1 MKKSLLIL
9 SSILLVTAVSG
20 QTVNDALRISQ
31 KTYVASASLF
41 SQNFYEGTAR
51 TAAMGNAFISLG
63 GDVGAISI
71 NPAASGIY
79 KYSEFSITPSVNA
92 YSSSSNY
99 LGTAVNNNIAN
110 FGISSLGYV
119 GSFSKYNKSRRGSN
133 INLSFSINKLNN
145 YNSRFSASGRTN
157 QSSWLSSVA
166 YGADGTLKNELDMTD
181 NTQYPFRIGVPW
193 RSVLAYNAFLIDPL
207 PDSDDTYFGATEN
220 LVGTSIVIGG
230 DLDQNFTRE
239 TNGGLSEFVVNI
251 GGGVANKLFFGVNLG
266 IQSLNYSDVQIYS
279 ESAVNPALFNSGF
292 DSFEHTYSQTTTGVG
307 FNAKFGI
314 IYLPF
319 KGLRIGATVATPT
332 LMTVSDEWEEKI
344 VSNFINPSET
354 YTKRS
359 SFGDYN
365 YNLVTPM
372 RVGFGASCVIGT
384 FGILSADVEGVG
396 YNWMKLS
403 DNYDDTNPFDGPGG
417 ENETISNDFRFAK
430 NFRFG
435 FEVKPVPQLALRGGY
450 SFYQSPETGCP
461 DNHFVSLGAGVIS
474 KKGFFGDVAVIHKV
488 KQTENLRL
496 YADVPGS
503 TAPVGSLE
511 NSALRVML
519 TFGFR
524 F

>member
-20 QTVNDALRISQ
+20 QSVNDALRISQ
-31 KTYVASASLF
+31 KPYVASASLF

-92 YSSSSNY
+92 FSSSSDY
-99 LGTAVNNNIAN
+99 LGTSVNNNIAN
-110 FGISSLGYV
+110 AGVSSLGYV
-119 GSFSKYNKSRRGSN
+119 GSFGRYNKSKKGSN
-133 INLSFSINKLNN
+133 FNLSFSINKLNN
-145 YNSRFSASGRTN
+145 FNSRFSAGGTTN

-166 YGADGTLKNELDMTD
+166 YGANGTIGNQLDMT
-181 NTQYPFRIGVPW
+181 NNKEYPFSIGVPW
-193 RSVLAYNAFLIDPL
+193 RSVLAYNAYLIDPL

-230 DLDQNFTRE
+230 DLDQNYTRE

-251 GGGVANKLFFGVNLG
+251 GGGVANKFFYGVNVG
-266 IQSLNYSDVQIYS
+266 IQSLNYSDRQIYS
-279 ESAVNPALFNSGF
+279 ESAVNSALFNSGF
-292 DSFEHTYSQTTTGVG
+292 DSFEHTYNQTTTGVG
-307 FNAKFGI
+307 FNAKFGL
-314 IYLPF
+314 IYLPV
-319 KGLRIGATVATPT
+319 KGLRIGATITTPT
-332 LMTVSDEWEEKI
+332 FMTISDEWDEKI
-344 VSNFINPSET
+344 VSNFKNPTET

-359 SFGDYN
+359 SLGDYN
-365 YNLVTPM
+365 YNLITPM
-372 RVGFGASCVIGT
+372 RVGVGASVVIGT
-384 FGILSADVEGVG
+384 VGILSADVEGVG

-403 DNYDDTNPFDGPGG
+403 DNYGNSNPFDGTGG
-417 ENETISNDFRFAK
+417 ENETIRNDFRFAK

-435 FEVKPVPQLALRGGY
+435 FEVKPLPQFALRGGY
-450 SFYQSPETGCP
+450 SFYQSPEAGSP
-461 DNHFVSLGAGVIS
+461 DNHFVSVGAGILS
-474 KKGFFGDVAVIHKV
+474 KKGFFGDIAVIHKV
-488 KQTENLRL
+488 KQTESLRL
-496 YADVPGS
+496 YADIPGS
-503 TAPVGSLE
+503 TAPIGSLE
-511 NSALRVML
+511 NSALRLML